1 MGSFATA
8 VDAWALETSQR
19 LEAVVKTAAQD
30 VASEIIKPVGA
41 GGRMRVDTGFLRA
54 SLRSST
60 TAMPQIDRNA
70 TGGTG
75 VSFGDP
81 DVALTILG
89 AIMGQPIYLGFTAA
103 YAAHREYGA
112 RGQAPDGFVRAAAE
126 QWPALVNGAVRK
138 VRGF

>member
-1 MGSFATA
+1 MGKFASA
-8 VDAWALETSQR
+8 VDQWALQTEQR

-30 VASEIIKPVGA
+30 VASEMIRPVGA
-41 GGRMRVDTGFLRA
+41 GGRLRVDTGFLRA

-60 TAMPQIDRNA
+60 SAPPQIDPSNQPGA
-70 TGGTG
+70 GAG
-75 VSFGDP
+75 FGDP

-89 AIMGQPIYLGFTAA
+89 AAIGQPIYLGFTAS

-112 RGQAPDGFVRAAAE
+112 NGQAPDGFVRGAAE
-126 QWPALVNGAVRK
+126 QWPSLVNGAVRK

>member
-1 MGSFATA
+1 MGKFSSA
-8 VDAWALETSQR
+8 VDAWAMQTEQR

-30 VASEIIKPVGA
+30 VASEMIRPVGA

-60 TAMPQIDRNA
+60 AAMPQIDQSSQPGL
-70 TGGTG
+70 GGG
-75 VSFGDP
+75 FGDP

-89 AIMGQPIYLGFTAA
+89 AAMGQPIYLGFTAS

-112 RGQAPDGFVRAAAE
+112 NGQAPDGFVRGAAE
-126 QWPALVNGAVRK
+126 QWTSLVSSAVRK